1 MGSLQ
6 EGGEWC
12 DAHSRGGTEGQC
24 AKSGKYNQN
33 HGISGRLE
41 HLMAYVKIC
50 DIVWYDLGMP
60 IPVSDIHLLCPMNK
74 CTMSLELTKHR
85 PDRGT
90 KSLVHGSPRA
100 TSTTGPTSKVIRKVG
115 KTRQLTCS
123 RWENSSSWMY
133 HDIPMAA
140 VQIGGKGNCLV
151 GICFL
156 QEMCYQSILPFCW
169 RGPGFSTW
177 IFRLE
182 VLHAS
187 WSFFIETLGGA
198 FLNANHRNS
207 HLRPFKLRNN
217 LWCARVSLGKPTVI
231 AFGLWRRRWFIPWT
245 PNENDRDL
253 KPNKLESWRRYWL
266 GF

>member
-1 MGSLQ
+1 
-6 EGGEWC
+6 
-12 DAHSRGGTEGQC
+12 
-24 AKSGKYNQN
+24 
-33 HGISGRLE
+33 
-41 HLMAYVKIC
+41 MAYVKIC

-74 CTMSLELTKHR
+74 CTMSLELSKHR

-151 GICFL
+151 GICWDLFSSGDVLPVNLTVLLKRSRIFYLDFPPWSASCKLIFL
-156 QEMCYQSILPFCW
+156 
-169 RGPGFSTW
+169 
-177 IFRLE
+177 
-182 VLHAS
+182 
-187 WSFFIETLGGA
+187 
-198 FLNANHRNS
+198 HRNTWRCLPECKPQEFTPS
-207 HLRPFKLRNN
+207 TLQTEEQPLVRQGISWKAHSDSLRTLKAEMVHSMDAKWKWQGPETQQIGIMEKVLTWFLD
-217 LWCARVSLGKPTVI
+217 VFSFSLE
-231 AFGLWRRRWFIPWT
+231 FF
-245 PNENDRDL
+245 
-253 KPNKLESWRRYWL
+253 
-266 GF
+266 